1 MAKDRFHDCVKTA
14 LIKEG
19 WSITHD
25 PFSIP
30 ISEAIKVQID
40 LGAEHTIAAERQ
52 QEKIAVEIKSFVAES
67 DISEFHGA
75 LGQYLNYSQALEEKE
90 PERALY
96 LAVPGPTYRD
106 FFQLP
111 FIQKALNRH
120 GVNLIIYS
128 PTREDIEKWIR
139 SNNIVM

>member
-1 MAKDRFHDCVKTA
+1 MAKDRFYDCVKTA
-14 LIKEG
+14 LSKEG
-19 WSITHD
+19 WIITHD

-30 ISEAIKVQID
+30 ISEAIKIQID
-40 LGAEHTIAAERQ
+40 LGAENTIAAERK

-96 LAVPGPTYRD
+96 LAVPNPTYHD

-111 FIQKALNRH
+111 FIQKALSRH
-120 GVNLIIYS
+120 GVNLIIYN
-128 PTREDIEKWIR
+128 PTSEDIEKWTR
-139 SNNIVM
+139 FSNTAM